1 MESAAN
7 GSFAGC
13 KGWGGQEFMTGHLT
27 IPFQLLGSLLA
38 IGRAYDCIIIL
49 ALRRGPLF
57 RSGVQNFYS
66 FGCIF
71 WSKSGTI
78 IESFTILHS
87 FEHDGSVY
95 PRH

>member
-57 RSGVQNFYS
+57 QIRCTTFLLFRLHILEQVRDNYT
-66 FGCIF
+66 IF
-71 WSKSGTI
+71 HY
-78 IESFTILHS
+78 FTQL
-87 FEHDGSVY
+87 
-95 PRH
+95 